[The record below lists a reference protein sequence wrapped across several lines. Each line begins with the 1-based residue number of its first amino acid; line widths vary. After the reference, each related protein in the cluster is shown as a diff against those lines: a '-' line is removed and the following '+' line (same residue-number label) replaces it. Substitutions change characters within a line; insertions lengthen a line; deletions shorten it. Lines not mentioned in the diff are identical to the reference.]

1 MWCVSVQL
9 VPLGWQDNIEV
20 IQTWIVMEKYRL
32 TICGSHLDGMCVTR
46 GGPRFDITQHY
57 TCHGSCSD
65 DTQNN
70 NSYLLPIFNLN
81 LIEHSFKQEN
91 VVINTA

>member
-1 MWCVSVQL
+1 
-9 VPLGWQDNIEV
+9 
-20 IQTWIVMEKYRL
+20 MEQYRL

-81 LIEHSFKQEN
+81 LIEHRTRKYNHKCCLIEIGFKFVCD
-91 VVINTA
+91 VVALSHEL